1 MTVKGVHFI
10 QKDSPHEIGLAPD
23 DCDKSLSRY
32 SLIPMEDP
40 QEYYQRNGLMTALEA
55 HAIEFSAMP
64 KDIASLCEVVQGL
77 LIHREIAPFLYRLK
91 LSEEDRDN
99 GNLRPIAKMLTR
111 IHALDARPLTIAREP
126 ARRLPTVCR
135 HFSLMLCSILR
146 EQGIPARPRCGFGS
160 YFEPGKFID
169 HWVCEYW
176 NAGDARW
183 ILVDAQLDAV
193 QRKAFNVD
201 FNPLDVPR
209 DRFIIAG
216 DAWQQCR
223 SGRAE
228 AGRFGILDMHGL
240 WFIAGNVVRDLASL
254 NRMEMLPWDV
264 WGLMDINDAALTAE
278 KKALLDRV
286 AALTLAGDNAFA
298 EIRKIYESDDR
309 LRVPPVVFNALRN
322 TQEPVAS

>member
-1 MTVKGVHFI
+1 
-10 QKDSPHEIGLAPD
+10 
-23 DCDKSLSRY
+23 
-32 SLIPMEDP
+32 METP
-40 QEYYQRNGLMTALEA
+40 QEYYQRCGTMTALGA
-55 HAIEFSAMP
+55 HAAEFSALP
-64 KDIASLCEVVQGL
+64 GDLASLCEVIQGV
-77 LIHREIAPFLYRLK
+77 LIHRDIAPFLYSLK

-99 GNLRPIAKMLTR
+99 GNIRPMAQMLTR

-126 ARRLPTVCR
+126 GHRLPSVCR
-135 HFSLMLCSILR
+135 HFSLMLCAILR
-146 EQGIPARPRCGFGS
+146 DRGIPARPRCGFGA

-201 FNPLDVPR
+201 FNPLDVPH

-216 DAWQQCR
+216 DAWNQCR
-223 SGRAE
+223 SGRAD
-228 AGRFGILDMHGL
+228 AGRFGIFDMHGL
-240 WFIAGNVVRDLASL
+240 RFIAANVVRDLASL

-264 WGLMDINDAALTAE
+264 WGLMNMNDAALTDE

-286 AALTLAGDNAFA
+286 AALTLAGDDSFA
-298 EIRKIYESDDR
+298 EVRAIYDSDDR

-322 TQEPVAS
+322 APEKIAG